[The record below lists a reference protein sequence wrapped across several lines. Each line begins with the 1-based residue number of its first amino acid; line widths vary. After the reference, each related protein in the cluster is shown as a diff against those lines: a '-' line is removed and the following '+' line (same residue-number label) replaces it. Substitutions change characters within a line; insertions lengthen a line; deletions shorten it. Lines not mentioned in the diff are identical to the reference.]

1 MTKNVAAQKLS
12 PGKRAE
18 EAVRLLES
26 LYPDAQCSLKS
37 DGEAWRLLVMARLSA
52 QCTDERVNEVCVSL
66 FRAFPTAQAMAEA
79 PIEEIEK
86 IIRPCGLYRG
96 KAQSIKSASEII
108 SDKYGGRVPD
118 TMEELLALPGVGR
131 KIANLVLGDVYG
143 KGGIVADTHCMR
155 ICARLGFYPEGD
167 KDPLKTEKIMEALIA
182 REKQS
187 EFCHRLVIFG
197 RDICTARSP
206 SCGRCPL
213 RGICLHYENIRDT
226 DKPTERTQEKQ

>member
-12 PGKRAE
+12 PKNRAD
-18 EAVRLLES
+18 EAARLLES

-66 FRAFPTAQAMAEA
+66 FRAFPTARAMADA

-108 SDKYGGRVPD
+108 SDKYGGIVPD

-213 RGICLHYENIRDT
+213 RGICLLYENIRDT
-226 DKPTERTQEKQ
+226 DKPPERTQEKQ